1 MSQRQLYV
9 GLDLRDDRTHIA
21 VLEPSQTEPDV
32 LTVSS
37 GEGEEETIHIRT
49 EVTVP
54 GSGDRIQG
62 FVGKI
67 VRQEEIYVEGR
78 ESDPVNILAA
88 FLRKTL
94 SLTKKKYPRESIKN
108 LVVTTEYHDYRL
120 ISFLYRALEKL
131 GIGRERAQVVGRG
144 YSYIHYVMNQKKEFW
159 INKVGMFEFR
169 QGQLMYFEMQTDR
182 SKRPLLVRVKE
193 KDYSD
198 YVELLTGSEH
208 SEEEK
213 ASIFEGMVQ
222 GAIHGQIIT
231 SLYMT
236 GEGFDDGFADDVM
249 KRLCVGRHLFRGDNL
264 HVCGACYMAAGT
276 GDEKRVEEFIY
287 LDEDT
292 IPSYISIGAY
302 TDAKE
307 QEVLLAK
314 AGTLWY
320 QLDRELDLIPD
331 GDQELELH
339 IKNAATKEKTVHFIP
354 MEGIAGRTGRK
365 ARIGVRIRFA
375 GANRC
380 IITIR
385 DKGFGEFFPSSYRIW
400 EETIML

>member
-1 MSQRQLYV
+1 MNQRQLYV
-9 GLDLRDDRTHIA
+9 GLDLRDDRTQIA
-21 VLEPSQTEPDV
+21 VMGPSQTEPEV
-32 LTVSS
+32 LTVNDGD
-37 GEGEEETIHIRT
+37 GEDTIRIETS
-49 EVTVP
+49 VAVP
-54 GSGDRIQG
+54 GSEERIG
-62 FVGKI
+62 GILEKI
-67 VRQEEIYVEGR
+67 VSQETIYVEGR

-94 SLTKKKYPRESIKN
+94 SLTKKKYPRESIKM

-120 ISFLYRALEKL
+120 IAVIYRALEKL
-131 GIGRERAQVVGRG
+131 GIDKERAMVIGRRQ
-144 YSYIHYVMNQKKEFW
+144 SYIYYVMSQKKELW
-159 INKVGMFEFR
+159 INQVGMFEFR
-169 QGQLMYFEMQTDR
+169 QGQLMYFQMQIDR
-182 SKRPLLVRVKE
+182 SRRPMLVRVKE

-198 YVELLTGSEH
+198 YVELLTGEEH
-208 SEEEK
+208 SAEEK

-249 KRLCVGRHLFRGDNL
+249 KRLCVGRHLFQGDNL
-264 HVCGACYMAAGT
+264 HVCGACYMASEAGA
-276 GDEKRVEEFIY
+276 EKRMEEFIY
-287 LDEDT
+287 LDEDSV
-292 IPSYISIGAY
+292 PSYISIEAY
-302 TDAKE
+302 TDAKQ

-320 QLDRELDLIPD
+320 QIDRELDMIPD

-339 IKNAATKEKTVHFIP
+339 IKNASTKEKTVHFIP
-354 MEGIAGRTGRK
+354 MEGIVGRTNRR

-375 GANRC
+375 GADRC